1 MLERYA
7 RPRIYIM
14 APSREVISRASLAP
28 RSLRAT
34 VFGVGLRRAQD
45 ATNTYV
51 TGRPFLEA
59 RRGAMILHSVCL

>member
-1 MLERYA
+1 
-7 RPRIYIM
+7 M
-14 APSREVISRASLAP
+14 APSREVILRALVSG

-51 TGRPFLEA
+51 TGRAFLGA
-59 RRGAMILHSVCL
+59 RQGATIPHSVCL